1 MAYRQFTIKKIVD
14 EFKLDIEYKNIF
26 DKVRKL
32 NISDWLNQT
41 LEYGLNM
48 PLVSEKARSEF
59 IIAPILIEFQNI
71 NIDKISI
78 FSGKNFIADKSKKL
92 NGECDFILSLSNI
105 KSEIIAPIFTIVEAK
120 QEKIDIWIGQ
130 CIAQMIGAK
139 IFNEKSNFNIANI
152 YGCVTTGEDWLFLKL
167 NAKSNKITINNKKY
181 YIDDVESILG
191 IFQSIINK
199 GS

>member
-1 MAYRQFTIKKIVD
+1 MAYREFTFKKIIE
-14 EFKLDIEYKNIF
+14 EFNLKIEYENIF
-26 DKVRKL
+26 D
-32 NISDWLNQT
+32 NIQKIDKSDWLNQT

-59 IIAPILIEFQNI
+59 IIAPILIEFQNK
-71 NIDKISI
+71 NKNKISI

-92 NGECDFILSLSNI
+92 NGECDFILTLSNI

-120 QEKIDIWIGQ
+120 QEKIDNCIGQ

-139 IFNEKSNFNIANI
+139 IFNENSKSNISDI

-167 NAKSNKITINNKKY
+167 DIKNNIITISNKKY

-191 IFQSIINK
+191 IFQNIINK
-199 GS
+199 GN